1 MFDCHPN
8 VLALMMAFR
17 HLQDWIKEDQDTYGR
32 SEPDG
37 LAVLATDSTS
47 LQAAVFD
54 AQFKGV
60 DGLEKDIL
68 LLS

>member
-8 VLALMMAFR
+8 VLALMTAFR
-17 HLQDWIKEDQDTYGR
+17 HLQDWIEEDQDTYGR
-32 SEPDG
+32 SEPDRLTT
-37 LAVLATDSTS
+37 LAMDSTS